1 MYHFGF
7 IVEQAL
13 GHITH
18 TKNIRAQIEKDRGVE
33 AFWGLPAWETSGMA
47 AKMPVYR
54 NNWTVRASLRARGE
68 LRNMQQALQQKNA
81 QLDALFFHT
90 QITAALNLDWVER
103 VPSIVSL
110 DATPLQY
117 DQLGSA
123 YDHRSSQ
130 PWIEDQKLR
139 LYKRCF
145 RSTRRLVTW
154 SAWTKQG
161 LVDNYEVPA
170 EKIYVIPPGVDIY
183 QWTRTVGAE
192 PGGGAIE
199 HGEAAKPSDAVKI
212 LFVGGN
218 LERKGGHLLL
228 NAFRRLRAHSSQ
240 PVELHLVTRD
250 SVPAEQG
257 VFVYNDLQPN
267 SPALIHLYH
276 TCEIFCLPTS
286 ADCLPLA
293 LVEAAAAGMTTISTR
308 IAGIP
313 EIVKDEETGLLIPPG
328 DEDALLAALLRL
340 VADPAMLGKM
350 GEAAVQHVRQ
360 NFDAE
365 CNGLRLLNLM
375 KEIAEEEK
383 ARLPR

>member
-1 MYHFGF
+1 MYYFGF

-18 TKNIRAQIEKDRGVE
+18 TKNIRAQIQKDRDVE
-33 AFWGLPAWETSGMA
+33 AYWGLPTWETSGLA
-47 AKMPVYR
+47 AKLPVYR
-54 NNWTVRASLRARGE
+54 NNWTVRASLRARAE
-68 LRNMQQALQQKNA
+68 LRTIQQALHQKKA
-81 QLDALFFHT
+81 HLDALFFHT

-110 DATPLQY
+110 DATPMQY

-123 YDHRSSQ
+123 YDHR
-130 PWIEDQKLR
+130 PGPAWIEAQKLR

-145 RSTRRLVTW
+145 RNARRLVTW
-154 SAWTKQG
+154 SAWAKQG
-161 LVDNYEVPA
+161 LVDDYEVPA
-170 EKIYVIPPGVDIY
+170 EKIHVIPPGVDIN
-183 QWTRTVGAE
+183 QWTRSAQTE
-192 PGGGAIE
+192 PGNGAVE
-199 HGEAAKPSDAVKI
+199 SSDAVKI

-228 NAFRRLRAHSSQ
+228 NAFRRLRAQTSQ

-250 SVPAEQG
+250 PVPAEQG
-257 VFVYNDLQPN
+257 VFAYHDLQPN

-293 LVEAAAAGMTTISTR
+293 LVEAGAAGMTTISTR
-308 IAGIP
+308 IAGVP
-313 EIVKDEETGLLIPPG
+313 EIVKDEETGLLVSPG

-340 VADPAMLGKM
+340 ATDPAMRRKM

-360 NFDAE
+360 HFDAE